1 MKRAVLGTLVGAG
14 LVFAAAGAVGY
25 PQSTPGPQR
34 APYEQQVA
42 GEGGLVAVS
51 GPSADNA
58 QLVTVIDTKTRAMAV
73 YRIDA
78 IGGRIKL
85 MSVRNLNWDLQVMQ
99 LNSDNPLPQE
109 IRSLIEQK

>member
-25 PQSTPGPQR
+25 PQSTPTPQR
-34 APYEQQVA
+34 APYEQVA

-58 QLVTVIDTKTRAMAV
+58 QLVTVIDTRTRAMAV

-78 IGGRIKL
+78 ATGHIKL

-109 IRSLIEQK
+109 IRSLIEQR